1 MGNLVWFKSTLG
13 MFRVNLDY
21 LESNLEW
28 FIVGLRLL
36 REALKCF
43 RFILEWLGDF
53 QISKRCSVMVQQ
65 FS

>member
-1 MGNLVWFKSTLG
+1 

-43 RFILEWLGDF
+43 RFILEWLRGF

-65 FS
+65 FSGVVL